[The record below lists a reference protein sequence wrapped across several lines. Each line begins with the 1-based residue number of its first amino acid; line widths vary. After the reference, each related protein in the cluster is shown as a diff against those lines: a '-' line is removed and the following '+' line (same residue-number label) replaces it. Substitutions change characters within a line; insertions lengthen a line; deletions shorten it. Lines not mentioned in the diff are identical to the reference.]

1 MTIRLV
7 TVDGHTLHR
16 FGLSQ
21 LMHQQQD
28 IEIIGEASSAAEAVA
43 LVGELMPDV
52 VTVDVSLPDRNG
64 LALARE
70 LRDRFPELG
79 IVVLT
84 SFGEDD
90 VLFRA
95 METGVSAFV
104 PKTASAAEIVCAIR
118 HAGVAARSFTAPGL
132 AAALVRLR
140 DARDSSPLS
149 AREAEVLRLL
159 QRGLTIP
166 LLARTLHV
174 SNSTA
179 KTYVA
184 RLYDKLG
191 ANSRSQALMA
201 AMERGLLRPPALAG
215 ADGW

>member
-1 MTIRLV
+1 MTIQLV

-28 IEIIGEASSAAEAVA
+28 IEIIGEAGTAAEAVT
-43 LVGELMPDV
+43 LIGKLMPEV

-90 VLFRA
+90 ILFRA

-104 PKTASAAEIVCAIR
+104 PKTAPAAEIICAIR
-118 HAGVAARSFTAPGL
+118 HAAVAARSFTASGL
-132 AAALVRLR
+132 ADALVRLR
-140 DARDSSPLS
+140 NSQDSSPLS
-149 AREAEVLRLL
+149 AREAEVLQLL
-159 QRGLTIP
+159 HRGLTIP

-191 ANSRSQALMA
+191 VNSRSQALMVA
-201 AMERGLLRPPALAG
+201 IERGLLRSPARVELDAS
-215 ADGW
+215 

>member
-28 IEIIGEASSAAEAVA
+28 IEIIGEASSAAAAVA

-132 AAALVRLR
+132 ADALVRLR

-159 QRGLTIP
+159 HRGLTIP
-166 LLARTLHV
+166 QLARTVHV

-191 ANSRSQALMA
+191 VNSRAQALMV
-201 AMERGLLRPPALAG
+201 AMERGLLRRPALAG
-215 ADGW
+215 AGDW

>member
-1 MTIRLV
+1 MNIRLV

-21 LMHQQQD
+21 LMHQQPD
-28 IEIIGEASSAAEAVA
+28 IEIVGEASTAAEAVA
-43 LVGELMPDV
+43 MVGKLMPDV

-64 LALARE
+64 LALARD
-70 LRDRFPELG
+70 LRDHFPELG

-104 PKTASAAEIVCAIR
+104 PKTASAPEIVCAIR
-118 HAGVAARSFTAPGL
+118 HAAVAARSFTAPGL
-132 AAALVRLR
+132 ADALVRLR

-149 AREAEVLRLL
+149 ARETEVLRLL
-159 QRGLTIP
+159 HRGLTIP
-166 LLARTLHV
+166 QLARGLHV

-191 ANSRSQALMA
+191 VNSRSQALMA
-201 AMERGLLRPPALAG
+201 AMERGLLQAATFARTG
-215 ADGW
+215 TG